1 MQSPKLGN
9 TSSFNSSQTGD
20 ENKCTITKDA
30 MLLRKLGGDV
40 TSAKENWR
48 ILGGRGELEAQ
59 ISKKNGEDWVAPR
72 GKEEKVF

>member
-9 TSSFNSSQTGD
+9 TSSFNSSQTRD
-20 ENKCTITKDA
+20 ESKCAITKDV

>member
-1 MQSPKLGN
+1 MQI
-9 TSSFNSSQTGD
+9 